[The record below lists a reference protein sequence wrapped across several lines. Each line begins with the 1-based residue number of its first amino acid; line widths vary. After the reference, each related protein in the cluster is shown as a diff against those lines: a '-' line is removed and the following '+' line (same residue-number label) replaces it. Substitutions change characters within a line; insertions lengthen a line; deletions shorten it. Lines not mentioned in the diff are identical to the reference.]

1 MDYFTADKVGRSVVL
16 RLDQGDLVLESIE
29 KVLEET
35 GIQQGVVISGI
46 GTLDQS
52 VLHMVTTTGYPAVEY
67 FDKKVDQPLEVVSIQ
82 GYIADGMPH
91 LHMMISDRN
100 GALGGHLEHGCRTLY
115 LCEIVIMEYLDIDVQ
130 RMMDKK
136 QINKL
141 VRKERP

>member
-67 FDKKVDQPLEVVSIQ
+67 FDKKVDQPHAAPAHDDFRQKRCARRPS
-82 GYIADGMPH
+82 GTWMP
-91 LHMMISDRN
+91 D
-100 GALGGHLEHGCRTLY
+100 A
-115 LCEIVIMEYLDIDVQ
+115 VPV
-130 RMMDKK
+130 
-136 QINKL
+136 
-141 VRKERP
+141 

>member
-1 MDYFTADKVGRSVVL
+1 
-16 RLDQGDLVLESIE
+16 
-29 KVLEET
+29 
-35 GIQQGVVISGI
+35 
-46 GTLDQS
+46 
-52 VLHMVTTTGYPAVEY
+52 
-67 FDKKVDQPLEVVSIQ
+67 
-82 GYIADGMPH
+82 
-91 LHMMISDRN
+91 MISDRN

>member
-67 FDKKVDQPLEVVSIQ
+67 FDKKVDQPLEVVSIHRITSGIQ
-82 GYIADGMPH
+82 TCCPAHDDFRQKRCARRPSGTWMP
-91 LHMMISDRN
+91 D
-100 GALGGHLEHGCRTLY
+100 A
-115 LCEIVIMEYLDIDVQ
+115 VPV
-130 RMMDKK
+130 
-136 QINKL
+136 
-141 VRKERP
+141 